1 LPAIGVM
8 TMLATTSRIGQ
19 EVAPVPL
26 LWVVPLGLYLLTYV
40 WAFARGGGYRWGVW
54 AGLFAVAA
62 IGVVVVTLTG
72 RWVPTAG
79 QMGIY
84 LAAMFAGCM
93 VCHGEVARLKPG
105 AGEATGYYVA
115 LAAGG
120 AMGGVLV
127 GLIAP
132 LVFKTYAEYPLAV
145 IACGVVAGMRAFLDP
160 QSRLY
165 RGRPPGAWLGIV
177 TGGIVVGWLLLAAQ
191 SATPGEVIDARRNF
205 YGSLRV
211 VEEDTGTANARRSL
225 RHGRVTHGMQLV
237 ADDAARRR
245 PTTYYGPTSGI
256 GRLLGTFRVDRQE
269 RRVGVIGLGIG
280 SIAAWARAGDTF
292 RFYEI
297 NPDVRAMAEGHFTY
311 LKDCPG
317 RVEHAAGDAR
327 LVLEREAGQR
337 FDVLVV
343 DAFAGSAIPVHLLT
357 REAFTVYRRH
367 LAPGGV
373 IAVHVTNRHLDL
385 RPVARAAAEGLG
397 FSALWF
403 HDPQPARD
411 AVFSPSDW
419 VILGP
424 DGAYLSSLPG
434 GREVERAVRWTDEAT
449 SLFPL
454 LR

>member
-1 LPAIGVM
+1 
-8 TMLATTSRIGQ
+8 
-19 EVAPVPL
+19 
-26 LWVVPLGLYLLTYV
+26 LYLLTYV
-40 WAFARGGGYRWGVW
+40 WAFSRRAGYRWGVW
-54 AGLFAVAA
+54 AGVFGVAA
-62 IGVVVVTLTG
+62 IGVAIVTLTG

-84 LAAMFAGCM
+84 LAAMLAGCM
-93 VCHGEVARLKPG
+93 VCHGEVARLKPA

-115 LAAGG
+115 LSAGG
-120 AMGGVLV
+120 ALGGVGV
-127 GLIAP
+127 GLVSP

-160 QSRLY
+160 SSRLY
-165 RGRPPGAWLGIV
+165 RGRPAGAWLAIV
-177 TGGIVVGWLLLAAQ
+177 TVGFVTGWLLLAAQ
-191 SATPGEVIDARRNF
+191 SATPGEVLDARRNF

-211 VEEDTGTANARRSL
+211 VEEDEGTPTARRSL

-237 ADDAARRR
+237 ADEAARRR

-256 GRLLGTFRVDRQE
+256 GRVLGTFRLDQPA

-280 SIAAWARAGDTF
+280 SIAAWARPGDTW

-297 NPDVRAMAEGHFTY
+297 NPDVRAMAEEHFTY
-311 LKDCPG
+311 LRDCPG

-327 LVLEREAGQR
+327 LVLEREADQR

-343 DAFAGSAIPVHLLT
+343 DAFAGDAIPVHLLT
-357 REAFTVYRRH
+357 REAFAVYRRH

-397 FSALWF
+397 FGARWF
-403 HDPQPARD
+403 HDPHPTRD
-411 AVFSPSDW
+411 VVFSPSDW
-419 VILGP
+419 MILAP
-424 DGAYLSSLPG
+424 DGAYLSALPG
-434 GREVERAVRWTDEAT
+434 GRDVERAVRWTDEAT